1 MATRK
6 PYSPGIFGVHLQVR
20 DLDRSVAFY
29 RDALGLEVDWND
41 GTLAVLRSP
50 GDTGDLLAIR
60 KVGENAPHHLG
71 ESGVTRL
78 FWRVSDQVG
87 LDSTEERLARHSVP
101 YTRHRDSEP
110 DGISVHDPD
119 GLGVTL
125 ISTDT
130 PPIAGAPPAM
140 LYWEH

>member
-20 DLDRSVAFY
+20 DLDRSVTFY

-50 GDTGDLLAIR
+50 GDAGDLLAIR
-60 KVGENAPHHLG
+60 EVGEAAQHRIG

-78 FWRVSDQVG
+78 FWHVSDDAD
-87 LDSTEERLARHSVP
+87 LDDTEARLTRYSVP
-101 YTRHRDSEP
+101 YQRHKGKEP

-119 GLGVTL
+119 GLGITL
-125 ISTDT
+125 IRTDK
-130 PPIAGAPPAM
+130 PPITGAPPSM